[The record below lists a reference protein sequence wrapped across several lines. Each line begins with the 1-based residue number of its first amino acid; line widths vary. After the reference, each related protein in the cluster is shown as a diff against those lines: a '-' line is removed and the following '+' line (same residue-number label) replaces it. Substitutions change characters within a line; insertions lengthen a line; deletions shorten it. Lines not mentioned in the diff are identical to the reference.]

1 MDAGE
6 MGKALKLF
14 FVLIAIAAFL
24 AGALI
29 VGILWWLL

>member
-1 MDAGE
+1 MDTGGLVE
-6 MGKALKLF
+6 ALKLF